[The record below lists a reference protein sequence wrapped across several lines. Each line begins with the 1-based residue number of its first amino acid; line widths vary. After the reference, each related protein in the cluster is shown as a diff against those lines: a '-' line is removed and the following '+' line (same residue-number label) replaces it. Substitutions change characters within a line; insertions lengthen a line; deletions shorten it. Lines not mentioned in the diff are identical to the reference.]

1 MESKDTPSNLGEP
14 RSTEPLTF
22 KITQKWGFGMAPIKN
37 AVQHERERHVKE
49 LLAFL
54 NNQQLLFI
62 DLQSISEVKG
72 LFNRTLRQD
81 QWDWYTVF
89 EQLGRPS
96 RRTAKIIAESLF
108 QLRMQ
113 VKNGSE
119 AEIRET
125 KRKVA
130 LTRTVEL
137 LEVFLTP
144 ATPRGDVIYVLS
156 TRELPLFLK
165 IGYTTRSVTERVD
178 EINRA
183 TGVIFPF
190 GVRASWRVRDDQG
203 RVVEKKIHQVLKE
216 LRVRTDREF
225 FCMDFLDAVK
235 IINSVIKDYHG
246 DV

>member
-1 MESKDTPSNLGEP
+1 
-14 RSTEPLTF
+14 
-22 KITQKWGFGMAPIKN
+22 
-37 AVQHERERHVKE
+37 
-49 LLAFL
+49 
-54 NNQQLLFI
+54 
-62 DLQSISEVKG
+62 
-72 LFNRTLRQD
+72 
-81 QWDWYTVF
+81 
-89 EQLGRPS
+89 
-96 RRTAKIIAESLF
+96 
-108 QLRMQ
+108 MQ

-225 FCMDFLDAVK
+225 FCMDFRDAVK